1 MAKFGRYDP
10 RNKKRDRHKYQ
21 SLNRDVRI
29 REQRKGKKSY
39 LHLSQNSLE
48 YSHEDNGEY
57 YDEQLEQGDPY
68 RL

>member
-1 MAKFGRYDP
+1 MAKFGRFDP

-21 SLNRDVRI
+21 SLNRDHRI
-29 REQRKGKKSY
+29 KESRKGKKSY
-39 LHLSQNSLE
+39 LHLDQNVLE

-57 YDEQLEQGDPY
+57 DEQFEQGDPY

>member
-21 SLNRDVRI
+21 SLHRDIRI
-29 REQRKGKKSY
+29 KEQRKSKKGYVQYDQSVI
-39 LHLSQNSLE
+39 E

-57 YDEQLEQGDPY
+57 DEQFEQGDPY